1 MEMEYTPLPLA
12 TFFDVQAVVNIAYY
26 KLASDYVF
34 SGESHFFWEFIYV
47 DRGSII
53 VNADSECYY
62 LQAGELAFH
71 RPYEFH
77 AFRSVGASDIA
88 VVSFCCESE
97 AMHRL
102 EKKVLRLHQREKQC
116 LKLLLEEAQQSFQYF
131 ENDPPRV
138 NLRKKDTA
146 PWGCDQLLKL
156 YLEQFLIC
164 ICRRDDNVRF
174 SQRAVTSMQFH
185 RHLLLAQQAGDYLSE
200 HYAEPITLSALASAL
215 GVSVSQLKRVF
226 REQLGQSVIGYLT
239 ALRISEAKRLIR
251 EGDLT
256 FTQIAERVGIESI
269 YYFSNLFKKHT
280 GMSPSEY
287 EKSLKE

>member
-1 MEMEYTPLPLA
+1 METAYTPIPLDIV
-12 TFFDVQAVVNIAYY
+12 FDVQAVVNITYY
-26 KLASDYVF
+26 KLESDYVF
-34 SGESHFFWEFIYV
+34 SGESHAFWEFIYV

-53 VNADSECYY
+53 VTADTDRYF
-62 LQAGELAFH
+62 LNAGELAFH
-71 RPYEFH
+71 CPDEFH
-77 AFRSVGASDIA
+77 SFRSVGASDIA
-88 VVSFCCESE
+88 VVSFCCDSE

-102 EKKVLRLHQREKQC
+102 EKKVLLLHQREKQC
-116 LKLLLEEAQQSFQYF
+116 LRLLLEEAQQAFQYF

-138 NLRKKDTA
+138 NMRKKETA

-185 RHLLLAQQAGDYLSE
+185 QHLLLVQQAKDYLSE
-200 HYAEPITLSALASAL
+200 HYAEAITLSTLSAAL

-226 REQLGQSVIGYLT
+226 REQVGQSVISYLT

-251 EGDLT
+251 QGNLN
-256 FTQIAERVGIESI
+256 FTQIAERVGIDGI